1 MAAWLAACL
10 AGHGQAGARASEA
23 AAPRPGAGAAPCVAS
38 AMSACGGDDHASDSE
53 DRSPTNSALTVA
65 RRSSRIIPQAPT
77 KREGPVAPDDNGGS
91 QKKKGRNEA
100 GWIGQQQHRR
110 AATTV
115 AGAAAG
121 VGAAQ
126 PKLGDRVRCWFKNGP
141 GEGEEG
147 TVSCLGQHS
156 KFKVSYE
163 GTEWNEWVKVSDYGV
178 GFWTYALATMPLL
191 PAAKSETDMLGE
203 HVLMLSKG
211 EIVAQG
217 YTASP
222 TTSKGVRKLAAPFYL
237 EKRVRGV
244 VTAHDPS
251 TDTFTVEVPQEPS
264 VVRRTLNKRQLN
276 SMLWRGLPEAVKN
289 GPAKKDRLLFC
300 KWKNVAALGQP
311 ETCMRMHGLTEVL
324 GGGYLHCLPGFTY
337 TWTGRGTLRKFK
349 PGQVGA
355 VEAFIAVST
364 RVHSM
369 APRMA
374 GLAGSIFFEGLAPEL
389 EAYKVR
395 GTPINVFVCHHQ
407 ECKARWE
414 YCGRYQVANEDSY
427 REDTD
432 LSEGADG
439 HGDVWDKVMS
449 DDARDEYARSA
460 AKVQGGWG
468 AQRYVDAHPSNKHV
482 AGREWS
488 SLSEEER
495 KTLIKKVMGG

>member
-1 MAAWLAACL
+1 M
-10 AGHGQAGARASEA
+10 
-23 AAPRPGAGAAPCVAS
+23 
-38 AMSACGGDDHASDSE
+38 
-53 DRSPTNSALTVA
+53 
-65 RRSSRIIPQAPT
+65 
-77 KREGPVAPDDNGGS
+77 
-91 QKKKGRNEA
+91 
-100 GWIGQQQHRR
+100 
-110 AATTV
+110 
-115 AGAAAG
+115 
-121 VGAAQ
+121 
-126 PKLGDRVRCWFKNGP
+126 
-141 GEGEEG
+141 
-147 TVSCLGQHS
+147 
-156 KFKVSYE
+156 
-163 GTEWNEWVKVSDYGV
+163 
-178 GFWTYALATMPLL
+178 
-191 PAAKSETDMLGE
+191 
-203 HVLMLSKG
+203 
-211 EIVAQG
+211 
-217 YTASP
+217 
-222 TTSKGVRKLAAPFYL
+222 
-237 EKRVRGV
+237 
-244 VTAHDPS
+244 
-251 TDTFTVEVPQEPS
+251 
-264 VVRRTLNKRQLN
+264 RRTLNKRQLN

-324 GGGYLHCLPGFTY
+324 GGGYLNCLPGFTY

-349 PGQVGA
+349 PGQAGA

-468 AQRYVDAHPSNKHV
+468 AQRYVDAHPSNEHV

-495 KTLIKKVMGG
+495 KTLVKQLMAAGDLREDRIQLEFVDYDEGVYNALEANELSPQNLRKVTAKDDNNDDDDDDDDDDD